1 MLSFDSALGVEIRGN
16 TLVLAAVTRGVDG
29 VALKSHRTFEGFV
42 DLERAELQRQVLE
55 YVRTNGINKEN
66 VVVGVPRDAAVVQ
79 NVELPLDVEENLSQ
93 VVEFQAS
100 RLRPSDEIPSVWDYV
115 VLDRDEKAKQLSLQI
130 VLIPQIVVDESLEL
144 LGDLDLYPASVRL
157 SSYGL
162 QQIFKYH
169 QAGYSNP
176 AIILAVDDESVEIVV
191 VDGPTRCYSHKALHP
206 DRRDFDSR
214 LGRSQE
220 IELLV
225 WATPEITLNWVLE
238 EVSTHISRLRL
249 PEEGFSKIFVT
260 GSREKEFLPS
270 LQEQFLDVES
280 LSDGL
285 KVKVNGTS
293 RQKLTELSSTVG
305 LALSGV
311 SKSAFKKFNLIP
323 VEKRIKGERPSLAPT
338 IVLLLLV
345 AALGIALAG
354 RGYFQQ
360 NQLLVNVSSE
370 VERLK
375 PEVERAL
382 QVRSQMEE
390 RAVKAQELEA
400 MLQGRQAV
408 LEILRDLT
416 ERIPEDT
423 YLQSMN
429 IRNGQVSLTGLS
441 ESASGLINILSESV
455 YLDNVE
461 SRYITRDAAT
471 GKNKFNFEA
480 RVAGLEG
487 LQ

>member
-1 MLSFDSALGVEIRGN
+1 MFNFDSALGVEIRGN
-16 TLVLAAVTRGVDG
+16 KLVLAAVTRGVDG
-29 VALKSHRTFEGFV
+29 VALKSHRTFDGYA
-42 DLERAELQRQVLE
+42 DLERIELRRQVLE
-55 YVRTNGINKEN
+55 YVRANGINREN
-66 VVVGVPRDAAVVQ
+66 VVVGVPRDAVVVQ

-100 RLRPSDEIPSVWDYV
+100 RLEPSDEIPSVWDYI

-130 VLIPQIVVDESLEL
+130 VLLPQTVVDESLEL
-144 LGDLDLYPASVRL
+144 LGDLDLYPSSVRL

-162 QQIFKYH
+162 QQILKYH
-169 QAGYSNP
+169 QTGYSDP
-176 AIILAVDDESVEIVV
+176 AIILSVDEESVEVV
-191 VDGPTRCYSHKALHP
+191 VVNGPTRCYSHKA
-206 DRRDFDSR
+206 
-214 LGRSQE
+214 RSTQE
-220 IELLV
+220 M
-225 WATPEITLNWVLE
+225 TLEWVLE
-238 EVSTHISRLRL
+238 ELSSYISRLRL
-249 PEEGFSKIFVT
+249 ADAGFSKILVT
-260 GSREKEFLPS
+260 GSREEEFLPR
-270 LQEQFLDVES
+270 LQEQFEDVES

-285 KVKVNGTS
+285 KLKVNGTS